1 MQNVNYVNS
10 VMLEINEL
18 TDSIYEHLMDED
30 YDTLIHTIQN
40 LIMVLRD
47 LHKSHY
53 DETVYGQNSRATQL
67 GNDKG

>member
-18 TDSIYEHLMDED
+18 SDNIYEQLMDED
-30 YDTLIHTIQN
+30 YDALIPTIQN

-53 DETVYGQNSRATQL
+53 DETLHGQNSRATKL

>member
-10 VMLEINEL
+10 IMLEINEL
-18 TDSIYEHLMDED
+18 TDSIYEQLMDED
-30 YDTLIHTIQN
+30 YDTLIPTIQN
-40 LIMVLRD
+40 LILVLKD

-53 DETVYGQNSRATQL
+53 DEAVHGQNSRAPKL

>member
-30 YDTLIHTIQN
+30 YDALIPTIQN

-53 DETVYGQNSRATQL
+53 DETVYGQDSRTPKF
-67 GNDKG
+67 GNDKS

>member
-1 MQNVNYVNS
+1 MQNVSYVNH

-18 TDSIYEHLMDED
+18 TDNIYEHLMDED
-30 YDTLIHTIQN
+30 YDALIPTIQN

-53 DETVYGQNSRATQL
+53 DETVYGQDSRVTRI

>member
-30 YDTLIHTIQN
+30 YDALIPTIQN

>member
-30 YDTLIHTIQN
+30 YDALIPTIQN

-53 DETVYGQNSRATQL
+53 DETVYGQNSRATKL

>member
-1 MQNVNYVNS
+1 MQSINYVNS
-10 VMLEINEL
+10 TMLEINEL

-30 YDTLIHTIQN
+30 YDTLIPTIQN

-53 DETVYGQNSRATQL
+53 DEAVYGQNSRATKL

>member
-1 MQNVNYVNS
+1 MQNVSYVNH

-18 TDSIYEHLMDED
+18 TDNIYEHLMDED
-30 YDTLIHTIQN
+30 YDALIPTIQN

-53 DETVYGQNSRATQL
+53 DETVYGQDSRVTRV

>member
-30 YDTLIHTIQN
+30 YDALIPTIQN

-53 DETVYGQNSRATQL
+53 DETVYGQNSRATQF

>member
-18 TDSIYEHLMDED
+18 SDNIYEQLMDED
-30 YDTLIHTIQN
+30 YDALVQSIQN

-47 LHKSHY
+47 LHKTHY
-53 DETVYGQNSRATQL
+53 DDTVHGQNPGAL
-67 GNDKG
+67 KFGNDKG

>member
-18 TDSIYEHLMDED
+18 TDNIYEHLMDED
-30 YDTLIHTIQN
+30 YDALISTIQN

-53 DETVYGQNSRATQL
+53 DETVYGQDSRVTRV

>member
-18 TDSIYEHLMDED
+18 TDNIYEHLMDED
-30 YDTLIHTIQN
+30 YDALIPTIQN

-53 DETVYGQNSRATQL
+53 DETVYGKDSRVTRV

>member
-1 MQNVNYVNS
+1 
-10 VMLEINEL
+10 MLEINEL

-30 YDTLIHTIQN
+30 YDTLIPTIQN

-53 DETVYGQNSRATQL
+53 DETVYGQNSRAPKL

>member
-30 YDTLIHTIQN
+30 YDALIPTIQN

-53 DETVYGQNSRATQL
+53 DETVHGQDSRTTKL

>member
-18 TDSIYEHLMDED
+18 TDNIYEHLMDED
-30 YDTLIHTIQN
+30 YDALIPTIQN

-53 DETVYGQNSRATQL
+53 DETVYGQDSRVTRI

>member
-18 TDSIYEHLMDED
+18 TDNIYEHLMDED
-30 YDTLIHTIQN
+30 YDALIPTIQN

-53 DETVYGQNSRATQL
+53 DETVYGQDSRTPKL
-67 GNDKG
+67 GNDKS

>member
-1 MQNVNYVNS
+1 
-10 VMLEINEL
+10 MLEINEL
-18 TDSIYEHLMDED
+18 SDNIYEQLMDED
-30 YDTLIHTIQN
+30 YDALIPTIQN

-53 DETVYGQNSRATQL
+53 DETVHGQNSRTTKL

>member
-10 VMLEINEL
+10 TMLEINEL

-30 YDTLIHTIQN
+30 YDALIPTIQN

-53 DETVYGQNSRATQL
+53 DETVYGQNSRATKL

>member
-18 TDSIYEHLMDED
+18 TDNIYEHLMDED
-30 YDTLIHTIQN
+30 YDALIPTIQN

-53 DETVYGQNSRATQL
+53 DETVYGQDSRITRI

>member
-18 TDSIYEHLMDED
+18 SDNIYEQLMDED
-30 YDTLIHTIQN
+30 YDALIPTIQN

-53 DETVYGQNSRATQL
+53 DETLHGQNYRATKL

>member
-18 TDSIYEHLMDED
+18 TDNIYEHLMDED
-30 YDTLIHTIQN
+30 YDALIPTIQN

-53 DETVYGQNSRATQL
+53 DETVYGQDSRVTRV

>member
-30 YDTLIHTIQN
+30 YDALIPTIQN

-53 DETVYGQNSRATQL
+53 DETVYGQDSRVTRI

>member
-30 YDTLIHTIQN
+30 YDTLIPTIQN

-53 DETVYGQNSRATQL
+53 DETVYLHNSRSTQL

>member
-18 TDSIYEHLMDED
+18 TDSIYEQLMDED
-30 YDTLIHTIQN
+30 YDTLIPTIQN

-53 DETVYGQNSRATQL
+53 DETVYGQNSRTTSV